1 MEIIEQ
7 PIENLEGSS
16 EPLTK
21 KKPRSEK
28 QIQAFQEALKKRQT
42 NIIARKQ
49 DKEIKAAE
57 LLMNKAKKETTPAP
71 VPIEMP
77 TPKSSAKT
85 IVHESE
91 SEEEIII
98 VKSKPKKKVK
108 KIIIESSESES
119 DSGSDG
125 GNPPQQQYVQRQLY
139 EEPERPAFN
148 SYNYFV

>member
-28 QIQAFQEALKKRQT
+28 QILAFQEALKKRQT

-57 LLMNKAKKETTPAP
+57 LLIKAKKDTTPAP
-71 VPIEMP
+71 VPPVEIQ
-77 TPKSSAKT
+77 TPKPRAKT

-91 SEEEIII
+91 SDEEIII

-108 KIIIESSESES
+108 KIIIESSDSES
-119 DSGSDG
+119 SDSSDG
-125 GNPPQQQYVQRQLY
+125 GNPPQQQYVQRQIY
-139 EEPERPAFN
+139 EAPTFN
-148 SYNYFV
+148 SNNYFI